1 MKQTTSSLSDRFSCR
16 RNRTNVLLGGV
27 RLLGWLALILVATQ
41 VWIWLVPGELGFW
54 IGFGVIM
61 LWVAVA
67 VTVRRLSV

>member
-1 MKQTTSSLSDRFSCR
+1 
-16 RNRTNVLLGGV
+16 LLGGV